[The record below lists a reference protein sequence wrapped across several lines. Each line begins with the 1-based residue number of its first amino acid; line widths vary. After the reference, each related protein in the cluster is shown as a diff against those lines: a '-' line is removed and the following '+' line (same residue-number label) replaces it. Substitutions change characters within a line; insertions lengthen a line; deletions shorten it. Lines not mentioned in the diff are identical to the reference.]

1 MMDALYIA
9 AIGLQAQKEQLDAVA
24 NNLANVGTT
33 AFKRQ
38 SVDFSAILD
47 RATAS
52 SGADAI
58 GSSDN
63 RPNRLL
69 RFDSTSGD
77 VRQTG
82 RPLDVAI
89 VGSGFL
95 EVELP
100 GDKVGYSRVGSLQ
113 VNADGAL
120 TLSTGQLLKA
130 DIRVPADARDLRV
143 LADGSVTAVIPGD
156 GKSTDVVPPTTVLGQ
171 LELAMFNNP
180 EALEY
185 QGDGIFTA
193 PEGLDPTRARPGE
206 SGSQPLAVQSLE
218 GSNINLTDEMVTMML
233 MQRIYE
239 LNSRVAQVADEMI
252 GMSNNMRRS

>member
-1 MMDALYIA
+1 MLDALYIA

-47 RATAS
+47 RAS
-52 SGADAI
+52 PLSGANVVDAAAA
-58 GSSDN
+58 
-63 RPNRLL
+63 RANRLQ
-69 RFDSTSGD
+69 RFDATPGD

-89 VGSGFL
+89 LGPGFF

-100 GDKVGYSRVGSLQ
+100 GDKVGYSRVGSFQ
-113 VNADGAL
+113 VNADGMLA
-120 TLSTGQLLKA
+120 LSTGQVLKS
-130 DIRVPADARDLRV
+130 DVRVPGDAHDVRV

-156 GKSTDVVPPTTVLGQ
+156 VKSTDTVAPITVLGQ
-171 LELAMFNNP
+171 LELAMFTNP
-180 EALEY
+180 ESLTY
-185 QGDGIFTA
+185 QGDGVFTV
-193 PEGLDPTRARPGE
+193 PDGMDPTRARPGE
-206 SGSQPLAVQSLE
+206 EGSQALATGSLE

-239 LNSRVAQVADEMI
+239 LNSRVAQVADEMM